1 MNHTVEQTAGDL
13 VALEFDDE
21 LKAREVLLAFLRLQ
35 KHKSLLLEDAAIV
48 TNNRKVRILQTR
60 DTNPS
65 QGALRGSWWGLL
77 AGLWFG
83 YAVPAALIG
92 AALGALW
99 AWRTDTGINDQQMK
113 AVGRGLRAGNAA
125 AFFLVKDAYPTHL
138 IRELRRFDGRILHT
152 TFDAETREQFE
163 EALSSAA

>member
-1 MNHTVEQTAGDL
+1 MTRTNQSVGNL

-35 KHKSLLLEDAAIV
+35 KRKSLLLEDAAIV

-60 DTNPS
+60 DTNPA
-65 QGALRGSWWGLL
+65 QGGLVGSWWGLL
-77 AGLWFG
+77 AGLLFG
-83 YAVPAALIG
+83 YALPAALAG

-99 AWRTDTGINDQQMK
+99 AWRRDTGISDRQMK
-113 AVGRGLRAGNAA
+113 ELGRGLRQGDAA

-138 IRELRRFDGRILHT
+138 IHELRRFDGRILHT
-152 TFDAETREQFE
+152 TFDAETRERFE